1 MWHSN
6 YNHDHDLLMS
16 WNSST
21 DSWVRSF
28 EHLQNFPRAD
38 EALNLLKRLASLVK
52 PIMRKHGWMLP
63 TLAEFFPDQ
72 TNLLGAR

>member
-1 MWHSN
+1 M
-6 YNHDHDLLMS
+6 
-16 WNSST
+16 NSST
-21 DSWVRSF
+21 DSWVRSY

-52 PIMRKHGWMLP
+52 PIMRKHAWMLP

-72 TNLLGAR
+72 TNLLGAHKLIWVSERGKY